1 MPSSWPLEL
10 SIPPTLW
17 LPLAAIAAVVLDQL
31 LGEPKRWH
39 PLVGFGAL
47 AIALERAFN
56 RGPWRRVSGLLAWV
70 LLVAPWSVLA
80 FFCKRYDFLGW
91 AIEVFLLYL
100 ALGGR
105 SLAEHAE
112 RVASDLTAGDL
123 PAARQHVGWIV
134 SRDTSALDEAGVARA
149 CVETTLENGNDAI
162 FGALFWFVLFGGA
175 GAVIFRLS
183 NTLDAMW
190 GYRTKRFVRFGW
202 AAARIDDL
210 LNYLPARLTAL
221 SYALLG
227 GSLKNSRRALACWRK
242 QAPLWDSPNAGPV
255 IASGAG
261 SLGLTLG
268 GVAIY
273 HGQAEKRPLLGE
285 GRAARRNDIPRA
297 LTLLRRGSVL
307 WLLLYF
313 CGGLAGA

>member
-1 MPSSWPLEL
+1 MPASLPLEL

-17 LPLAAIAAVVLDQL
+17 LPLAAIAAVVLDHR

-47 AIALERAFN
+47 ANTLERAFN
-56 RGPWRRVSGLLAWV
+56 RGSWRRASGLLAWI
-70 LLVAPWSVLA
+70 LLVAPWAALA
-80 FFCKRYDFLGW
+80 FYCKRYDFLGW
-91 AIEVFLLYL
+91 SIEVFLLYL

-105 SLAEHAE
+105 SLTEHAE
-112 RVASDLTAGDL
+112 RVSSDLTAGDL
-123 PAARQHVGWIV
+123 PAARRHVGWIV
-134 SRDTSALDEAGVARA
+134 SRDTSALDEAGVAKA

-190 GYRTKRFVRFGW
+190 GYKTERFLHFGW
-202 AAARIDDL
+202 AAARIDDV
-210 LNYLPARLTAL
+210 LNYVPARLTAL
-221 SYALLG
+221 SYALFG
-227 GSLKNSRRALACWRK
+227 RTSRALACWRK

-255 IASGAG
+255 MAAGAG

-273 HGQAEKRPLLGE
+273 HGQAEERPVLGE
-285 GRAARRNDIPRA
+285 GRPARPEDISRA
-297 LTLLRRGSVL
+297 LTLLRRSSVL